1 MRLPTLKIKDIDWT
15 VITAYVVLIA
25 LLVCLVV
32 FAPWFFC
39 GLGIGLLI
47 GLVKDKITEFIDM
60 DD

>member
-1 MRLPTLKIKDIDWT
+1 MRIPTLKIKDIDWT
-15 VITAYVVLIA
+15 DVAAYAVLIS
-25 LLVCLVV
+25 LLVCLVF

-47 GLVKDKITEFIDM
+47 GLAKDEITKFIDM